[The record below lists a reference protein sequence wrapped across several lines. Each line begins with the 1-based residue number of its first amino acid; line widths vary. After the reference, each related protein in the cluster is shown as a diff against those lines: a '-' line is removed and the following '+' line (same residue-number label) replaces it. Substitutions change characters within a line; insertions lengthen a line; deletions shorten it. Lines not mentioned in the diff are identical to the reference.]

1 MPDVAKLKKRALE
14 YEQKKQFDKALDTY
28 TQVLAELDEHVDE
41 ADVALYNRVGDLL
54 LRRGDVSEAVDH
66 YEKAVD
72 LYTDGGFFN
81 NAIALCNKILRNA
94 PGRNSIYYKLG
105 KISARKG
112 FINDAKQN
120 FLEYADRMQ
129 KSGQLEEAF
138 RALKEFADLCPD
150 QDDIRLMLA
159 DQLVRKDRKSEA
171 IEQLHALYDKFS
183 AEGRSAEARATVDRM
198 KALDPALEPKET
210 VRVAPTKTGDLIFL
224 DVNYDP
230 PKRPAAVV
238 EPVPPPVAAPAAQP
252 VIEQAAPVAEPVVP
266 PVVEPVAATITA
278 PMTAP
283 IAAAKTAPVTEARPI
298 TPVATQSVVIEM
310 PVIEPDEDIL
320 IDLDAVQPA
329 DVAPLQG
336 LSHGAILPDGKTT
349 PSENIVSHVDVGLIT
364 GFADSAAGD
373 GAADIL
379 IAPLEGLEATSQSGE
394 AHSELPPT
402 RADVSSMLDAMDH
415 EDVAAIELP
424 SADVSSSSA
433 ESPELPTLEIE
444 DSASMGGE
452 LPMLDVPNDEAE
464 EDDGTSIGG
473 SLTFLSINS
482 TGEMAVIPD
491 PASEQSAELVA
502 EHASAPDEHEPAVP
516 EARVSGQTHASYFDD
531 VAFNVERTPSIE
543 LDAIVPDGGPALPLL
558 DVDDY
563 ASTTVDREHAL
574 AGLPMLD
581 ADELEPHAAE
591 HGENEVEDETVELL
605 WHTEPGD
612 VTSPEV
618 SVAAPVSSP
627 TPSSPP
633 LSRVDQLRLDV
644 SHAPESW
651 DLHRQL
657 AEALLEQGD
666 RSGGITELEATMF
679 GYEREGN
686 LADARRSAEELIRVE
701 PNSVRYHQKRVEYAV
716 RANDKPQLVD
726 AYLALAESLFRS
738 GQLDKSRAVYG
749 RVLELSPEDSRAS
762 SALSELGTEIDEAQA
777 EPAPELD
784 RMHAS
789 GQSATWDSPK
799 PERAAPSAVPLAVEV
814 ERTSKTLPIDEELFA
829 ALETPLPEPPRRA
842 SPPTPPSRPAIA
854 ASSEDDFVNLSDWLR
869 EDEPPKTTRMV
880 SSGETEPQEQQDFAD
895 MLSKFKQGV
904 TSNVEDTDHESH
916 YDLGIAYKE
925 MGLLDEAISEFQK
938 ALRGTEHRV
947 RTYEALGQC
956 FVEKRQY
963 QIAMTILLRALG
975 EAGASDDTLVGVL
988 YLLGYASES
997 LQKWEDAVGYYERVF
1012 TVDIQ
1017 FRDIGARLSAV
1028 ERKARK

>member
-28 TQVLAELDEHVDE
+28 TLVLAELDEHVDE

-94 PGRNSIYYKLG
+94 PGRNSVYYKLG

-198 KALDPALEPKET
+198 KALDPALEPKES
-210 VRVAPTKTGDLIFL
+210 VRPPAAKGDLIFL
-224 DVNYDP
+224 DVNYD
-230 PKRPAAVV
+230 
-238 EPVPPPVAAPAAQP
+238 EPS
-252 VIEQAAPVAEPVVP
+252 
-266 PVVEPVAATITA
+266 
-278 PMTAP
+278 
-283 IAAAKTAPVTEARPI
+283 RPI
-298 TPVATQSVVIEM
+298 TSAPNARPKTPTSKSPTAWTVIHPTTPSGTPAVAIEM
-310 PVIEPDEDIL
+310 PHIDPDEEIH
-320 IDLDAVQPA
+320 IDLEAPKSPA
-329 DVAPLQG
+329 IADLPG
-336 LSHGAILPDGKTT
+336 LSHGALLPEGVPTAGDD
-349 PSENIVSHVDVGLIT
+349 IVSHVDVGLIT
-364 GFADSAAGD
+364 GFENSAVAGD
-373 GAADIL
+373 QAHSD
-379 IAPLEGLEATSQSGE
+379 IAPLAELES
-394 AHSELPPT
+394 HSHLEPPEEND
-402 RADVSSMLDAMDH
+402 AASLGMHPMQMLDAL
-415 EDVAAIELP
+415 ELEEIPSLELP
-424 SADVSSSSA
+424 SLEVEDEDSSA
-433 ESPELPTLEIE
+433 G
-444 DSASMGGE
+444 D
-452 LPMLDVPNDEAE
+452 LPMLDVPLDEL
-464 EDDGTSIGG
+464 EDESPLGG
-473 SLTFLSINS
+473 SLTFISLDAPAED
-482 TGEMAVIPD
+482 EMAASTAESSPFVIEMPE
-491 PASEQSAELVA
+491 PESEPEPVTEAELEPEVEFEPEPLA
-502 EHASAPDEHEPAVP
+502 ASPRASA
-516 EARVSGQTHASYFDD
+516 ASPQVDD
-531 VAFNVERTPSIE
+531 VEE
-543 LDAIVPDGGPALPLL
+543 LDMGLERSPTLEMDVITPDGGPPLPML
-558 DVDDY
+558 DVGDD
-563 ASTTVDREHAL
+563 DRSAFDRDNAL
-574 AGLPMLD
+574 TGLPMLD
-581 ADELEPHAAE
+581 PDQFAPMPRDDEEDDAVELVWQTEPADEPQPIVPFEPR
-591 HGENEVEDETVELL
+591 
-605 WHTEPGD
+605 
-612 VTSPEV
+612 
-618 SVAAPVSSP
+618 VSSP
-627 TPSSPP
+627 TPIPPP

-644 SHAPESW
+644 AHRPSAW

-666 RSGGITELEATMF
+666 RAGGITELEATMF

-686 LADARRSAEELIRVE
+686 LADASRSADELIRVE

-749 RVLELSPEDSRAS
+749 RVLELSPADARAASALRELGVDVEIPVPEPVAPPEPASEPEPAVEARAS
-762 SALSELGTEIDEAQA
+762 APTPVVV
-777 EPAPELD
+777 EPEP
-784 RMHAS
+784 
-789 GQSATWDSPK
+789 
-799 PERAAPSAVPLAVEV
+799 VPLAVEV
-814 ERTSKTLPIDEELFA
+814 ERTSSTLAIDEELFA
-829 ALETPLPEPPRRA
+829 ALETALPEPPLRA
-842 SPPTPPSRPAIA
+842 PPVPPARPVRPAA
-854 ASSEDDFVNLSDWLR
+854 TDEEFVNLSEWLR
-869 EDEPPKTTRMV
+869 EEEPPKNTRMV
-880 SSGETEPQEQQDFAD
+880 AAGEEEPHEQQDFAD
-895 MLSKFKQGV
+895 MLTKFKQGV
-904 TSNVEDTDHESH
+904 TSNVDDTDHESH
-916 YDLGIAYKE
+916 YDLGVAYKE

-938 ALRGTEHRV
+938 ALRGTEQRV

-963 QIAMTILLRALG
+963 QIAMTILLRALND
-975 EAGASDDTLVGVL
+975 ADASDDTLVGVL

-1017 FRDIGARLSAV
+1017 FRDVGERLSAV
-1028 ERKARK
+1028 ERKAK